1 MFIQMTQFIFRDGKL
16 LSSGALPGSYNMV
29 PGGLREG
36 TANMPGDP
44 SVADISGVRDISKTF
59 ENKEVEFIFQSST

>member
-1 MFIQMTQFIFRDGKL
+1 
-16 LSSGALPGSYNMV
+16 MV

-44 SVADISGVRDISKTF
+44 SVADLSGVRDISKTF
-59 ENKEVEFIFQSST
+59 ENKEVKYKFQNQHRIVS

>member
-1 MFIQMTQFIFRDGKL
+1 
-16 LSSGALPGSYNMV
+16 MV